1 SALPLGMVTK
11 EVQWL
16 GHIHQMLPV
25 RNITR
30 INTLEEEN
38 RLQAHVEED
47 LRIMSIFNWRRV
59 AVDRRTWSSM
69 PIGSHSCSA
78 GALRMYE

>member
-1 SALPLGMVTK
+1 
-11 EVQWL
+11 
-16 GHIHQMLPV
+16 MLPV